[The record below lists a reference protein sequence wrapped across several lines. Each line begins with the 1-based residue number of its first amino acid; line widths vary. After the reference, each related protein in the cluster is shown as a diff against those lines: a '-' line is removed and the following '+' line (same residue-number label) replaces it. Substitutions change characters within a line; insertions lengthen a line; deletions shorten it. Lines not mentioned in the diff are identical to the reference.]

1 MGSFGLGISHY
12 TVDFWHWYL
21 CAIWSCTGPPS
32 NMLSPLKKN
41 MPWHLC
47 PGPVSLSWCF
57 GFFFFQLLN
66 TLINQMSWKCLGET
80 DKLEKNWGVC
90 MSYTQREE
98 GKTVSAMNK
107 IIVTS
112 YSLFSVPTSAFS
124 LSQTHHFSSSHS
136 LYALLPHLFLPVP
149 NFSFTITIHWIFLQ
163 LLESSS
169 ENFKE
174 VSGSAPLLIGR

>member
-1 MGSFGLGISHY
+1 M
-12 TVDFWHWYL
+12 
-21 CAIWSCTGPPS
+21 
-32 NMLSPLKKN
+32 
-41 MPWHLC
+41 
-47 PGPVSLSWCF
+47 
-57 GFFFFQLLN
+57 
-66 TLINQMSWKCLGET
+66 GET

>member
-1 MGSFGLGISHY
+1 MG
-12 TVDFWHWYL
+12 V
-21 CAIWSCTGPPS
+21 
-32 NMLSPLKKN
+32 
-41 MPWHLC
+41 
-47 PGPVSLSWCF
+47 
-57 GFFFFQLLN
+57 
-66 TLINQMSWKCLGET
+66 T

-98 GKTVSAMNK
+98 GKTVSDMNK